1 MNNDNFSQEYVS
13 NNETAYEDVR
23 AKETTEQL
31 LIDEKRYGISKP
43 IRIIIKAK
51 LINDKD

>member
-13 NNETAYEDVR
+13 GDETRYEDVK
-23 AKETTEQL
+23 AKEATEQL
-31 LIDEKRYGISKP
+31 LVDEKRYGISKP
-43 IRIIIKAK
+43 KRIIIKAK